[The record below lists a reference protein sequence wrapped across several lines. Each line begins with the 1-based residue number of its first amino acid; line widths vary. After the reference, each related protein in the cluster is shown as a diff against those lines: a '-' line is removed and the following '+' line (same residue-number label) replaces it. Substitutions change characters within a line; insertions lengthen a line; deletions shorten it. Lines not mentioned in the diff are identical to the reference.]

1 MQWKMG
7 ALIAWAKLP
16 SAIHQNIRKLLL
28 AMSNLRSHTPFFTS
42 YFTSTF
48 ACSLGTHL
56 VHSPVFKA
64 ESGQPLSIEDKC

>member
-1 MQWKMG
+1 MPQ
-7 ALIAWAKLP
+7 AAQP
-16 SAIHQNIRKLLL
+16 NVSELLL
-28 AMSNLRSHTPFFTS
+28 AMPNFGSHTSLFTS

-64 ESGQPLSIEDKC
+64 ESGQPLSIEDMC

>member
-1 MQWKMG
+1 MPH
-7 ALIAWAKLP
+7 AA
-16 SAIHQNIRKLLL
+16 HQIIRELLL
-28 AMSNLRSHTPFFTS
+28 AMPDFGSHAAFFTS

-64 ESGQPLSIEDKC
+64 ESGQPLSIDDKC